1 MRKNNWWNRIFHKK
15 EIASNFSELAKVKS
29 ILAAS
34 DKLLYEIK
42 NATTLEAI
50 LVWHKRAWRAG
61 FQNENLGPDKY
72 GMFRT
77 NDINKMTIDE
87 VFLGGIYGLCTFP
100 ISEWEY
106 ADEQSYAIVK
116 SQYQNLLSSNIDAI
130 KEKALKD
137 LKILVAKGY
146 ETKD

>member
-15 EIASNFSELAKVKS
+15 EIASNFSELTKVKS

-42 NATTLEAI
+42 NAATLEA
-50 LVWHKRAWRAG
+50 LLLWHKRAWRAG
-61 FQNENLGPDKY
+61 FQNKNLGPDKY

-87 VFLGGIYGLCTFP
+87 VFLGGIYGLWTFP
-100 ISEWEY
+100 ISEWDNT
-106 ADEQSYAIVK
+106 DEQSYNIVK
-116 SQYQNLLSSNIDAI
+116 SQYQNLLSSNVDAI

-137 LKILVAKGY
+137 LKVLVAKGY

>member
-42 NATTLEAI
+42 NATTLEAL

-61 FQNENLGPDKY
+61 FQNENLCPDKY

-87 VFLGGIYGLCTFP
+87 VFLGGIYGLWTFP
-100 ISEWEY
+100 ISKWENI
-106 ADEQSYAIVK
+106 DEQSYAIVK
-116 SQYQNLLSSNIDAI
+116 SQYQNLLISNIIAI
-130 KEKALKD
+130 ERQATTTLFT
-137 LKILVAKGY
+137 LAYKGY